1 MLNGGGDNFIGV
13 FILMAIKM
21 TVEDLMGAVEE
32 VNDSDEAE
40 QVIICAA
47 VLIGKVLIE
56 IREELEIMNKT
67 NKKQG

>member
-1 MLNGGGDNFIGV
+1 
-13 FILMAIKM
+13 MAIKM